1 MVGRVVE
8 AVGAACGPLV
18 ELSAANDSEADA
30 WGAAVAIP
38 RYQWV
43 GKGTPGLSPLSCCR
57 VQNVPKELLHPF
69 CPGCCPREN
78 QQLTLESW
86 INRFYIHYQLNRF

>member
-1 MVGRVVE
+1 MVVHGVE

-38 RYQWV
+38 RYPSV
-43 GKGTPGLSPLSCCR
+43 DKGTPGFSTKSCCR
-57 VQNVPKELLHPF
+57 VQNVLTELLHPF
-69 CPGCCPREN
+69 CPGCCQRGN

-86 INRFYIHYQLNRF
+86 INRFYFHYQLNRF